1 MSLQSWQPEDCWYDV
16 ECTVSRQQL
25 TICCRPVHTITTCTW
40 PQAGSPSCQRAIRGR
55 SLGQSMKTYVQN
67 AATKVSGHTSRVCQR
82 HGCQCPRHLYKQ
94 CTAMGHREEQLPVHK
109 LIQQNPHACLLFLS
123 VCASSPYKSA
133 ATAPLHQLPGSC
145 IARSRAPAHQQGLC
159 CRGSDC
165 QALAVSPFPKHACL
179 SAHAAAA
186 AAQGHCV
193 NWKTLPT
200 ISRPVGICS
209 KQQQQ
214 RQQSEPVKLQLQQPT
229 LCSTASLSTCT
240 RKSLCDLASA
250 SILMRASSITVG
262 ASSITWGEHTAG
274 QLPAC
279 IHRSD

>member
-1 MSLQSWQPEDCWYDV
+1 MFKTLQQKFQATPAACASGTV
-16 ECTVSRQQL
+16 ANVRGICTSNA
-25 TICCRPVHTITTCTW
+25 
-40 PQAGSPSCQRAIRGR
+40 PQWGTEKSS
-55 SLGQSMKTYVQN
+55 S
-67 AATKVSGHTSRVCQR
+67 
-82 HGCQCPRHLYKQ
+82 Q
-94 CTAMGHREEQLPVHK
+94 CTNSFSNK
-109 LIQQNPHACLLFLS
+109 PHACLLFLS
-123 VCASSPYKSA
+123 ICASSPYKSA